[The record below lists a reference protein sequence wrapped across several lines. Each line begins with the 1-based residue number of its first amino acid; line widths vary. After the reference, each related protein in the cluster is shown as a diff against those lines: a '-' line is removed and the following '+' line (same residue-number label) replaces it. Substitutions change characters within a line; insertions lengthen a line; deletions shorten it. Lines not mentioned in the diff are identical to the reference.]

1 MLWNFASWQ
10 ASTSGALGQAQWPGI
25 GEVHRASVNAL
36 KDTKYFRAKA
46 GSDEKATAG
55 AISFN

>member
-1 MLWNFASWQ
+1 MIL
-10 ASTSGALGQAQWPGI
+10 GALGQAQWPGI
-25 GEVHRASVNAL
+25 REVHGTSVNSL

-46 GSDEKATAG
+46 GSDEKAAPR